1 LERRCWWSGIP
12 DGGPQTPLDILATAR
27 VTERVLRADQGSSD
41 PNLAEGGQTLSAVYS
56 KPLIGH
62 GSIGPSCGIA
72 TVSDSGVARFK
83 NTGSYCRGRGVRFGG
98 GDRRGAQAV
107 GSGGRGSCD
116 QTARAESWRDYPI
129 LSFAETP
136 ETNVE
141 IVAAPE
147 FPSTGVGEVSL
158 GPTAGAIANAV
169 ANALGLRVRDPPTYG
184 END

>member
-1 LERRCWWSGIP
+1 MHDRDFIGVVVESEQALAISMGRLERRCWWSGIP

-83 NTGSYCRGRGVRFGG
+83 NTGSFCCIRLAAGRR
-98 GDRRGAQAV
+98 
-107 GSGGRGSCD
+107 
-116 QTARAESWRDYPI
+116 EP
-129 LSFAETP
+129 
-136 ETNVE
+136 
-141 IVAAPE
+141 
-147 FPSTGVGEVSL
+147 
-158 GPTAGAIANAV
+158 
-169 ANALGLRVRDPPTYG
+169 
-184 END
+184 